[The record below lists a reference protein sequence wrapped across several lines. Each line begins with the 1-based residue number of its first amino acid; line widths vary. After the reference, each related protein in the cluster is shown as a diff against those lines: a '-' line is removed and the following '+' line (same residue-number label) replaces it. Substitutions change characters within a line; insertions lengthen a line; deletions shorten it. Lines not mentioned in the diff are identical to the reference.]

1 MSIETHNL
9 CPSCCTNQYVTNK
22 MILIGARSPKV
33 IFGDEE
39 MCGYKRKD
47 QLAIDE
53 CDPKVLRDA
62 PLQQFVN
69 GYFCNACGG
78 GFVDDSL
85 RND

>member
-1 MSIETHNL
+1 MSIELHNL
-9 CPSCCTNQYVTNK
+9 CPKCGMNIHVIDK
-22 MILIGARSPKV
+22 MILIGARSPNA

-53 CDPKVLRDA
+53 CHPSRLKDV

-69 GYFCNACGG
+69 GYFCNDCGV
-78 GFVDDSL
+78 GFVDDAI
-85 RND
+85 RIV